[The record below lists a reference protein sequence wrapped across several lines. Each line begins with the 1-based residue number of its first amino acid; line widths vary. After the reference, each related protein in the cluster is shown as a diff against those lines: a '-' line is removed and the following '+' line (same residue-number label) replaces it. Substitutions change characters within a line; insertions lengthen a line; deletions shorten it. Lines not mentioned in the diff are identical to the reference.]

1 MDVVYLLVYVD
12 DIILTAN
19 SATLI
24 QQLTNKLNTAFSL
37 KQLGHLDYLLGL
49 EIKYLSNIAIL
60 MTQSKYIQDFL
71 HKTHMVEAHSISS
84 PMVSNYKLSKHG
96 VHVFHDPSLYRSVV
110 GALQYVILTRPEI
123 NFDVNKVY
131 QFMIAPLDSH

>member
-1 MDVVYLLVYVD
+1 MD
-12 DIILTAN
+12 
-19 SATLI
+19 
-24 QQLTNKLNTAFSL
+24 
-37 KQLGHLDYLLGL
+37 
-49 EIKYLSNIAIL
+49 
-60 MTQSKYIQDFL
+60 
-71 HKTHMVEAHSISS
+71 EAHSISP

-96 VHVFHDPSLYRSVV
+96 ADVFHEHSLYRFVV